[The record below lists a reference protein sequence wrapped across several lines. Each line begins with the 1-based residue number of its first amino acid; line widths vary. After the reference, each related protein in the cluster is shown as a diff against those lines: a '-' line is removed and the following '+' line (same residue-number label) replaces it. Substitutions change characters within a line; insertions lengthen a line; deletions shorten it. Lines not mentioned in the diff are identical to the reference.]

1 MNTNIIERNVVE
13 FGFDNSDFE
22 QKTKESMSTI
32 EKLKASLKF
41 DKTDTFKGLQDAAN
55 NVNLNGLSSTLE
67 MIQSKFSTLGIIGM
81 TTISRLTNEIISGAM
96 RAGKAVEDLIVSGGI
111 RRAENIERAKF
122 QLSGLG
128 IAWEDVSHAI
138 DYAVTDTAY
147 SLDAAAQ
154 AASQLSAAGLDY
166 KEVIFTHEKDK
177 EELTQMS
184 MALKAVSGVAAQ
196 TQSDYAMVARYFQD
210 VANAGKVTGSTLTY
224 MTQVLNLPVE
234 QNLAEGLKAIADG
247 SFEASEA
254 VRANAKKLVG
264 TTELSAE
271 KIKEYCKKGLIDF
284 DTFSTIMFN
293 KYADHAGDANKTLEG
308 VKANIRSAF
317 AKIGAEFAAPLIAN
331 EGPLVKMLDQIRAKV
346 NAVKN
351 EVKPL
356 AKVTTDFVNELF
368 TEGEKLISKIDVTG
382 MFDNATYAAEQLISV
397 IKVVFPEV
405 KKVFS
410 TIKETYRDIFPKK
423 TGEDFKNVIDRIVNS
438 IKNFKVSEKTLSKIK
453 SIFSGIFSAGQLAVK
468 VIKNI
473 AQNLKP
479 LLPYGKKV
487 LTWITDVAAKIGD
500 AITAVNKGTTAIKG
514 IEDSANHFKY
524 AFDSIKYLF
533 KNTFD
538 ILNDET
544 GQYSSNFEK
553 VTQVIITGCAQA
565 SYAIFELI
573 SAFTGIDTS
582 TLTDKLEGF
591 WTNLGEKVHSFFKL
605 VEENGGGIKG
615 IAAAIWEVI
624 KELGRKFADWVKE
637 TTDVDLYKLK
647 DKVQECAES
656 IKQSFQDFFENF
668 HPLIKA
674 REIIDSLTESILNL
688 SDSIKKITSSAAEG
702 LSKILENP
710 FLTLETIAKH
720 DSIKTIAGALKKLS
734 DQGLASTI
742 SGITNPLN
750 DLKNTLTAFQKDL
763 KANQMAT
770 TAAGIVAFS
779 VAIGIL
785 AYSMAQLAK
794 IDNVENLLL
803 SLFSVLLLM
812 GGVFA
817 TFALTMNKSS
827 DKLSKSF
834 IIFNKSLTSTKKS
847 VKTSAVKI
855 AAIAITFLA
864 IAGAVKILADAV
876 GDLSKLD
883 FGENSEKL
891 LDTLIVM
898 IGSFAMLTL
907 EFVALVEILKGL
919 NIKTKDILKVLLVGE
934 IFKILASS
942 VKSMVEAV
950 AGMQDMN
957 SVDWKTTLLSFIE
970 VIGLMAGLIAA
981 MGFVKVPNGSGFV
994 KAAAALL
1001 IISFAVAELVN
1012 AINDLNK
1019 QDPWETLYGFGLILL
1034 ALEALMSNA
1043 FMLSGRSI
1051 SLKTSAGLLAIAVAM
1066 AILCKQ
1072 IQKLAA
1078 MPIEDVGK
1086 GFLVLWGILETFSIM
1101 ATAFKAQTANL
1112 IHAGT
1117 AMIAFALALR
1127 VMASAIAV
1135 LAQFNIQDIAMNLS
1149 VLVIAMF
1156 AMTEMLKQM
1165 KNEDVLTGGIAMVAL
1180 AGALYILANA
1190 LKLLSGLPWKE
1201 TATNGLI
1208 LLGALAGLSVMAKTM
1223 ESNLAG
1229 AAAAALGILAL
1240 AGALWV
1246 VADSFKMLS
1255 GISWKELATNGIIM
1269 LGVLAGLAVMAK
1281 AMESNVAGAT
1291 TLLLVAAG
1299 ILAVGVALKTI
1310 ADAKEWAF
1318 AAVAAI
1324 VLLVGALGV
1333 IAALSS
1339 KLAGPLLAGGA
1350 AIAGFMT
1357 LIAVGV
1363 AAIGG
1368 SLVILGLALGSIAA
1382 SVAAAAEGM
1391 GLLGGVIIQL
1401 GVSFSMYREPVNQF
1415 AATMLKI
1422 ALVSAGLG
1430 VAITVLGVSLGVF
1443 GVGAAAAAVG
1453 AAALA
1458 VAGLALAAAF
1468 AAIGAALDYL
1478 LPKINNEFAGGIK
1491 SLNPGLSALG
1501 EGMSKGIAKGISS
1514 GSGYIK
1520 NSARGIADD
1529 AKNAFNNE
1537 LGIASP
1543 STAFME
1549 SGKFIDLG
1557 LAEGMTKNS
1566 DLVKK
1571 ASEALGTTTSKS
1583 LNTSLTQGTKEG
1595 SKTLEYAVKQF
1606 ATITEKGSE
1615 AAGANTGIGFM
1626 KGLQAISPKVKQ
1638 YAANLGKSAYLA
1650 MKNYLKIKS
1659 PSRLTEEL
1667 GEYTGEGFIVGMQN
1681 TESNVENS
1689 AEDLGKTAE
1698 KSLTTALSAAY
1709 DNLSSGIEDPTI
1721 KPVLDLSEIQNGA
1734 SRIDSMLSRDY
1745 ANNISSNY
1753 KSNRD
1758 YTAEQAQA
1766 NASLM
1771 SGLND
1776 GLISAIAANGMS
1788 DLPINITVQLAG
1800 DAAGVF
1806 KLVLAENQRQTNM
1819 YGASPLLRG

>member
-67 MIQSKFSTLGIIGM
+67 MIQSKFSTLGIMGM

-331 EGPLVKMLDQIRAKV
+331 EGPLVKMLDKVRAKV

-356 AKVTTDFVNELF
+356 AKVTTDFINEIF
-368 TEGEKLISKIDVTG
+368 TEGEKIIDSIDVTG
-382 MFDNATYAAEQLISV
+382 IFDKATYAATEFIGA
-397 IKVVFPEV
+397 IKTIAPQF
-405 KKVFS
+405 KKVGNS
-410 TIKETYRDIFPKK
+410 ISKVYKAIFPKK
-423 TGEDFKNVIDRIVNS
+423 TLDSFKKSFDKIISS
-438 IKNFKVSEKTLSKIK
+438 IKKFEISGKSLKKIE
-453 SIFSGIFSAGQLAVK
+453 SIFGGIFSGIKL
-468 VIKNI
+468 VIKV
-473 AQNLKP
+473 AKNLITVTKP
-479 LLPYGKKV
+479 LLGLGKNAFG
-487 LTWITDVAAKIGD
+487 WITDIAAKIGD
-500 AITAVNKGTTAIKG
+500 LITKINLGTRAIDSFSGSLDSARTIRDNVFDTIRSVIDILQGKIEGLDSPFKKFTAIATTSIQG
-514 IEDSANHFKY
+514 VIDTLLLLIET
-524 AFDSIKYLF
+524 I
-533 KNTFD
+533 
-538 ILNDET
+538 
-544 GQYSSNFEK
+544 
-553 VTQVIITGCAQA
+553 
-565 SYAIFELI
+565 
-573 SAFTGIDTS
+573 TGIDLS
-582 TLTDKLEGF
+582 NVRDKIFYIFEQI
-591 WTNLGEKVHSFFKL
+591 ESKIISF
-605 VEENGGGIKG
+605 VDRVNANGGGIEGFAKTV
-615 IAAAIWEVI
+615 WEII

-637 TTDVDLYKLK
+637 TIGIDLTKLE
-647 DKVQECAES
+647 DKVKECAE
-656 IKQSFQDFFENF
+656 KVKESFSGFLDEFQ
-668 HPLIKA
+668 PLEKA
-674 REIIDSLTESILNL
+674 RDIVISLTEAIVNLVETVKHISGSIG
-688 SDSIKKITSSAAEG
+688 TG
-702 LSKILENP
+702 LGKLIENP
-710 FLTLETIAKH
+710 FVTLEALSKSQFMNQIILIAKRI
-720 DSIKTIAGALKKLS
+720 SN
-734 DQGLASTI
+734 QGLAATLSGLAGPI
-742 SGITNPLN
+742 SSLQGAL
-750 DLKNTLTAFQKDL
+750 LSFQKSMNAQQL
-763 KANQMAT
+763 LSIS
-770 TAAGIVAFS
+770 AAIIGFS
-779 VAIGIL
+779 VAVGVL
-785 AYSMAQLAK
+785 AYSVEQLASIK
-794 IDNVENLLL
+794 EWDKVLMGVAMVFGLMVGLLVSVVATINLTSNTFKKASNVFGKAVNGFV
-803 SLFSVLLLM
+803 SIARTSVL
-812 GGVFA
+812 
-817 TFALTMNKSS
+817 
-827 DKLSKSF
+827 
-834 IIFNKSLTSTKKS
+834 
-847 VKTSAVKI
+847 KI
-855 AAIAITFLA
+855 VGIAITFLA
-864 IAGAVKILADAV
+864 IAAAVKKLV
-876 GDLSKLD
+876 GAIGEISKMD
-883 FGENSEKL
+883 FGTNSEKM
-891 LDTLIVM
+891 LDALIIIIESLV
-898 IGSFAMLTL
+898 ALTL
-907 EFVALVEILKGL
+907 EFLVLQRLISGLK
-919 NIKTKDILKVLLVGE
+919 ISTKDIVKVLLVSE
-934 IFKILASS
+934 IFNVLATATQ
-942 VKSMVEAV
+942 KMAEAV
-950 AGMQDMN
+950 STVESLN
-957 SVDWKTTLLSFIE
+957 SIDWKTTLGSFLE
-970 VIGLMAGLIAA
+970 VLGLLAA
-981 MGFVKVPNGSGFV
+981 LVVVLNYIKVPSVGGFI
-994 KAAAALL
+994 KSAASLL
-1001 IISFAVAELVN
+1001 IVSFAVSELVN
-1012 AINDLNK
+1012 AINKLNA
-1019 QDPWETLYGFGLILL
+1019 QDPWETLISFGLVLL

-1043 FMLSGRSI
+1043 FMLSGRAI
-1051 SLKTSAGLLAIAVAM
+1051 SLKTSFGLLAIATSM

-1078 MPIEDVGK
+1078 MPITSIAK
-1086 GFLVLWGILETFSIM
+1086 GFLSLYGIL
-1101 ATAFKAQTANL
+1101 TAFSVLAVVFKKQMPGMIQAGIAMLAFAEAIKVVAKAISMLASLRIEDVVLNLSLLIVAMYTMAEMMKGMANNDYL
-1112 IHAGT
+1112 TGAI
-1117 AMIAFALALR
+1117 AMIALAGSLY
-1127 VMASAIAV
+1127 V
-1135 LAQFNIQDIAMNLS
+1135 LA
-1149 VLVIAMF
+1149 
-1156 AMTEMLKQM
+1156 E
-1165 KNEDVLTGGIAMVAL
+1165 
-1180 AGALYILANA
+1180 A
-1190 LKLLSGLPWKE
+1190 LKLLAGLPWQE

-1208 LLGALAGLSVMAKTM
+1208 LLGILTGLSVLASKMKG
-1223 ESNLAG
+1223 NFAG
-1229 AAAAALGILAL
+1229 AATLFIVAAA
-1240 AGALWV
+1240 
-1246 VADSFKMLS
+1246 
-1255 GISWKELATNGIIM
+1255 
-1269 LGVLAGLAVMAK
+1269 
-1281 AMESNVAGAT
+1281 
-1291 TLLLVAAG
+1291 

-1310 ADAKEWAF
+1310 ADAHWWAF
-1318 AAVAAI
+1318 AAVGAI
-1324 VLLVGALGV
+1324 VVLVGVLGLLAK
-1333 IAALSS
+1333 AAATM
-1339 KLAGPLLAGGA
+1339 AGPLMIGGA
-1350 AIAGFMT
+1350 AIAAFMA
-1357 LIAVGV
+1357 LIAIGV
-1363 AAIGG
+1363 ASIGG
-1368 SLVILGLALGSIAA
+1368 SLLLLGVAVGQIAA
-1382 SVAAAAEGM
+1382 SIAGASEGLVLLAESLIKVGT
-1391 GLLGGVIIQL
+1391 VF
-1401 GVSFSMYREPVNQF
+1401 VMYKDPISQF
-1415 AATMLKI
+1415 TATLFKM
-1422 ALVSAGLG
+1422 
-1430 VAITVLGVSLGVF
+1430 VAITFSLGAGLAVA

-1453 AAALA
+1453 FAALA
-1458 VAGLALAAAF
+1458 VAGLALAAAV
-1468 AAIGAALDYL
+1468 AAIGAALSYT
-1478 LPKINNEFAGGIK
+1478 LPKINSDLANGIK
-1491 SLNPGLSALG
+1491 DIEPVMEGVG
-1501 EGMSKGIAKGISS
+1501 EGITKSIAKGMI
-1514 GSGYIK
+1514 GNTPIVRNATK
-1520 NSARGIADD
+1520 QVANE
-1529 AKNAFNNE
+1529 AKDSFNNE

-1543 STAFME
+1543 SQAFME

-1583 LNTSLTQGTKEG
+1583 LNTSLTQGTNEG
-1595 SKTLEYAVKQF
+1595 SKTLENAVKQF

-1626 KGLQAISPKVKQ
+1626 KGLQAIAPKVKQ
-1638 YAANLGKSAYLA
+1638 YAASLGRAAYLS

-1709 DNLSSGIEDPTI
+1709 NNLSSGIEDPTI

-1806 KLVLAENQRQTNM
+1806 RLVLAENQRQTNM